1 MCNDADLTLFY
12 TGRRANSN
20 LKLFPYAAA
29 YGKVR
34 HSTHGESMEEARAR
48 EQRRLRLR
56 LRRQLARPRT
66 MRRWVDQEE
75 EEESLGEPE
84 EDAEDDDELDGES
97 DASLSEAP
105 DNEISDSDEE
115 ITQPISLALEHPQC

>member
-48 EQRRLRLR
+48 EQRRLRL
-56 LRRQLARPRT
+56 RT